1 MVTGCLM
8 WPQCHVDTD
17 EAVYTR
23 LLMEMWITWYI
34 SDAMLSPM
42 SSMTT
47 SISMATWTTSWFH
60 VSWMAS
66 FLKIAIHP
74 YKELAKI
81 GGTIHAWENEKFEKR
96 KPVSFYQ
103 HFLISFSY
111 ACIHLPILL
120 LPIDPLI
127 KVWPLHNFPMYG
139 MYIHTWSL
147 GLHYLD
153 QTSDLM
159 DVPSLLLAELCKSMG

>member
-17 EAVYTR
+17 EAVYIR

-81 GGTIHAWENEKFEKR
+81 GGTIHGKMKNLKIESQSVFTNIFLSVLAMHAFIHQFYPSQLTHWLMFDPSKIFPCMVCIYILDHLGYIIWT
-96 KPVSFYQ
+96 KPV
-103 HFLISFSY
+103 
-111 ACIHLPILL
+111 
-120 LPIDPLI
+120 
-127 KVWPLHNFPMYG
+127 
-139 MYIHTWSL
+139 T
-147 GLHYLD
+147 
-153 QTSDLM
+153 
-159 DVPSLLLAELCKSMG
+159 